1 MVENIPEG
9 YKKTDVGVIP
19 EDWDCVELGTVIKYV
34 KGYAFKSKDYR
45 KNGVRIIRI
54 SDTTFD
60 SIKDESAVYIDPL
73 YSYQY
78 NNWKLFEDDII
89 VSTVGSKPPMYDS
102 LVGKSILLN
111 KEYAGSLLNQNAVVL
126 RSKCKKQK
134 LIYANLRQPNYIKHI
149 EMIFRG
155 NANQASITLNELFK
169 FKFAM
174 PKCFDEQQAIA
185 NAFSDIDSLI
195 FSLEKL
201 IDKKKNI
208 KQGAM
213 QELLTGKKRLDGFCG
228 KLINIKLG
236 EVCDIK
242 DGTHQTPKYVDS
254 GIPFY
259 SVESISRNEFKNTKF
274 ISQEEHETLTKSYR
288 IEKEDI
294 LMTRIGSIG
303 KCKYINWDVNA
314 SFYVSLALL
323 KVKKDFCAEF
333 IYHYSETEYFNKE
346 IELNSLQSAIPKKI
360 NLGKISN
367 VRILIPPTFEEQTAI
382 AKILS
387 DMDTEL
393 EKLNQKLNKYKE
405 IKQGMMQEL
414 LTGKR
419 RLI

>member
-9 YKKTDVGVIP
+9 YKKTEVGVIP
-19 EDWDCVELGTVIKYV
+19 EDWECVELGKIVEYV

-60 SIKDESAVYIDPL
+60 SIKDENAVYIDSR
-73 YSYQY
+73 YAYEY
-78 NNWKLFEDDII
+78 DNWKLIEDDIM

-102 LVGKSILLN
+102 LVGKSILIN
-111 KEYAGSLLNQNAVVL
+111 KKYAGSLINQNAVVL
-126 RSKCKKQK
+126 RSKFKNQK
-134 LIYANLRQPNYIKHI
+134 LIYANLRQPNYIKYI

-169 FKFAM
+169 FNFAM
-174 PKCFDEQQAIA
+174 PKSSDEQQAIA
-185 NAFSDIDSLI
+185 SALADIDGLISSLT
-195 FSLEKL
+195 KL
-201 IDKKKNI
+201 MDKKKSI
-208 KQGAM
+208 MQGEM
-213 QELLTGKKRLDGFCG
+213 QELLTGKTRLDGFSDEWIC
-228 KLINIKLG
+228 IRLG
-236 EVCDIK
+236 ELCEIK
-242 DGTHQTPKYVDS
+242 DGTHQTPKYVDA

-259 SVESISRNEFKNTKF
+259 SVESISQNEFKSTKF
-274 ISQEEHETLTKSYR
+274 ISEEEHIRLTKSFR
-288 IEKEDI
+288 IEKGDI

-323 KVKKDFCAEF
+323 KVKKEYSAEF
-333 IYHYSETEYFNKE
+333 ICHYSETEYFKQE
-346 IELNSLQSAIPKKI
+346 IEINSLQAAIPKKI
-360 NLGKISN
+360 NLGQISN
-367 VRILIPPTFEEQTAI
+367 VAILIPPTIEEQTAI
-382 AKILS
+382 AQILS
-387 DMDTEL
+387 DMDTEI
-393 EKLNQKLNKYKE
+393 EKLNQKLNKYKQ